1 MSLEMI
7 NYQSN
12 QPVNN
17 HAKAYKRL
25 MFSLSPITI
34 TLTILAFIFCAGISD
49 IFGQF
54 GSEDIIW
61 ITIMSILLTIGYI
74 NLLYR
79 SKLLPVLEKVK
90 HNIQKNNLPNLQ
102 EDTFSEEGITQTI
115 YGQIY
120 NYHYSDISSIYFFSD
135 VIIVRKKM
143 QFILYY
149 ARDSFVNATEE
160 EWVQFM
166 KKQNPKIKVRRFK
179 LEYIW
184 YL

>member
-1 MSLEMI
+1 MI
-7 NYQSN
+7 KYNSN
-12 QPVNN
+12 QPVKNSAN
-17 HAKAYKRL
+17 GYKRL
-25 MFSLSPITI
+25 LCSFSPFHLF
-34 TLTILAFIFCAGISD
+34 LFILFFVFCATISD
-49 IFGQF
+49 LFGEF
-54 GSEDIIW
+54 NSGDILW
-61 ITIMSILLTIGYI
+61 ITMLSIILTIGQI
-74 NLLYR
+74 TLFYR
-79 SKLLPVLEKVK
+79 SKVLPISEKVK

-149 ARDSFVNATEE
+149 ARESFVNATEE

-166 KKQNPKIKVRRFK
+166 KTQNPKIKVRRFK
-179 LEYIW
+179 FDYIW